1 MRAVVHDH
9 SRESEIDSC
18 GKENGSNRETDDLTT
33 LHQHCFLENWRGTYM
48 RNGVELNMLCFIII
62 RAR

>member
-1 MRAVVHDH
+1 
-9 SRESEIDSC
+9 
-18 GKENGSNRETDDLTT
+18 LTSFY
-33 LHQHCFLENWRGTYM
+33 QHCFPYDWCGTYM